1 MEREATSPEATLSAW
16 VGIVWKHK
24 WLVLAFMT
32 LVLATTI
39 FFTRRQTKIYQ
50 ASTQIVI
57 DLNAPRYMGRG
68 ETEVVS
74 LGSGNTWNTQEFYET
89 EFRIIKSRMVAS
101 MVVDREGLS
110 RDLDFLGV
118 SKLEDEEARK
128 RRLERADPVSIL
140 VGKISAEPLSDS
152 RVVSIRVKD
161 HDPARAAR
169 LADATANAYAEQN
182 VQRKISA
189 AGDAVKWL
197 KDQVTALKDEVITAE
212 NALLDYKRTHGI
224 LDASLAAKQNLIGL
238 DLQDARRQQRE
249 VGRAAAEI
257 RAQLDQVNKISI
269 SEAQTS
275 VEEVLSNGLV
285 QRLKEKLVALQNER
299 AELLKK
305 YLEKHPDVVVVDRK
319 IDRVK
324 SALRQEVSGIRKSI
338 SRNWKA
344 AKQSEDKLALE
355 VTELEETARVM
366 QGHELAYKRL
376 AAEVEGKKALHV
388 QMETRLKE
396 AQLQAQTRANN
407 VRVLDAAL
415 VPTVPIAP
423 RTFLNLVFATILA
436 LLGGLGLA
444 FLVDRLD
451 NTVKNQEQLEAYGL
465 TFLGIIPT
473 MRNVRG
479 TKIPINADRCVID
492 HPTSTAAECVRTIRT
507 NLLFMAPER
516 QLRSMMITSAGPR
529 EGKTSTCVNIGAT
542 MALSGSRTLL
552 IDSDLRRPR
561 LHKIFGITN
570 ERGLTNLVMDPKVQ
584 IADMIN
590 DSGIDGLDLLCSG
603 PLPPNPSEI
612 LHTQGFRRTLDRM
625 LDEYDRVIFDS
636 PPVGAVT
643 DAQILGQ
650 QIDGAVL
657 VVRAGETS
665 REMLKKAVRLLS
677 GVNVRIL
684 GGLLNNLDVSRR
696 GYGQYYY
703 QYYQRYGTY
712 GSDEVDGTAKAE
724 A

>member
-1 MEREATSPEATLSAW
+1 MERETTPEATLNAW
-16 VGIVWKHK
+16 LGIVWKHK
-24 WLVLAFMT
+24 WLVLAFMA
-32 LVLATTI
+32 LVLATAV

-57 DLNAPRYMGRG
+57 ELNAPRYLGRTG
-68 ETEVVS
+68 TDVVS

-89 EFRIIKSRMVAS
+89 EFRIIKSRMVVG
-101 MVVDREGLS
+101 MVVERLGLN

-118 SKLEDEEARK
+118 AQLDDEAARK
-128 RRLERADPVSIL
+128 RRLARADPVSIL
-140 VGKISAEPLSDS
+140 VGRLSAEALSES

-161 HDPARAAR
+161 HDPVRAAKI
-169 LADATANAYAEQN
+169 ADATANAYAEQN
-182 VQRKISA
+182 VDRKISA

-197 KDQVTALKDEVITAE
+197 QDQVITLKDEVITAE
-212 NALLDYKRTHGI
+212 NALLGYKRSHGI
-224 LDASLAAKQNLIGL
+224 LDSSLAAKQNLIGL
-238 DLQDARRQQRE
+238 DLQDARRQLRE
-249 VGRAAAEI
+249 VGRSATQI
-257 RAQLDQVNKISI
+257 QAQLEQVRSLSI
-269 SEAQTS
+269 SEVQTS
-275 VEEVLSNGLV
+275 VEEVLTNGLV
-285 QRLKEKLVALQNER
+285 QRLKEKLVGLQNER

-319 IDRVK
+319 IDRVRTV
-324 SALRQEVSGIRKSI
+324 LRQEVSGIRKSMT
-338 SRNWKA
+338 RNWKA
-344 AKQSEDKLALE
+344 AKKSEDKLAQE
-355 VTELEETARVM
+355 VLVLEENARVT

-376 AAEVEGKKALHV
+376 EAEVNSKKALQV
-388 QMETRLKE
+388 QMEARLKE

-415 VPTVPIAP
+415 VPSVPISP
-423 RTFLNLVFATILA
+423 RTFLNLVLASVLA

-473 MRNVRG
+473 VRTG
-479 TKIPINADRCVID
+479 RGKEVINPDRCVID
-492 HPTSTAAECVRTIRT
+492 HPNSTAAECVRTIRT

-516 QLRSMMITSAGPR
+516 KLRSMMVTSAGPR
-529 EGKTSTCVNIGAT
+529 EGKTCTCVNIGAT

-570 ERGLTNLVMDPKVQ
+570 ERGLTNLVMDPEVK
-584 IADMIN
+584 IADLVN
-590 DSGIDGLDLLCSG
+590 GSGIDGLDLLCSG

-612 LHTQGFRRTLDRM
+612 LHTQGFRRTLARV
-625 LDEYDRVIFDS
+625 LEQYDRVIFDS

-684 GGLLNNLDVSRR
+684 GALLNNLDVSRR

-703 QYYQRYGTY
+703 QYYRHYGTY
-712 GSDEVDGTAKAE
+712 GSDEADGTVKGE
-724 A
+724 V